1 VVLGLIYI
9 VFTNF
14 TADKILLRTYA
25 LICLVGIIDT
35 TVSAVIAYSI
45 VTSAIQMHLN
55 YINPLFLCGISNS

>member
-35 TVSAVIAYSI
+35 TVSAVNS
-45 VTSAIQMHLN
+45 
-55 YINPLFLCGISNS
+55 LFYCNNSNTNAFELH